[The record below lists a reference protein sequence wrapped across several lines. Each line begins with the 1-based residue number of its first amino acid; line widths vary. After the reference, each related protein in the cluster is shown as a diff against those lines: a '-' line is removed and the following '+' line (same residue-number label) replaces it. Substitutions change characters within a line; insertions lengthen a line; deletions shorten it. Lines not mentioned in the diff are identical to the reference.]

1 MPSLEVQVDDRQL
14 QETLEALAALEPGR
28 LMQDEGRDFA
38 QDVIMVTGMYP
49 PPLPTSRRTGQ
60 LGRSW
65 YHQVMGLD
73 VDIKN
78 LAPYAGYVHGD
89 EQTFRHRLTGW
100 KRLRDEIENAL
111 DRLIERLERRAE
123 ELWR

>member
-14 QETLEALAALEPGR
+14 QETLEALTALEPDR
-28 LMQDEGRDFA
+28 LMKHELRDFA
-38 QDVIMVTGMYP
+38 QDVVMVTGAYP
-49 PPLPTSRRTGQ
+49 PSLPTSRRTGE

-78 LAPYAGYVHGD
+78 IAPHATYVHGD